1 MRATVSKTFSFCA
14 GHRLARHESKCR
26 HLHGHNWRVT
36 VFVSSPVLDE
46 CGRVV
51 DFSAIKDRVKAWVN
65 EHLDHGMILDRSDY
79 TTVRLVEQ
87 LNGQKIYLMDGPP
100 SAENI
105 AALILRQAKALLES
119 EFSKVKVERVTVGE
133 TDGSEATCTA

>member
-1 MRATVSKTFSFCA
+1 
-14 GHRLARHESKCR
+14 
-26 HLHGHNWRVT
+26 
-36 VFVSSPVLDE
+36 LDD

-51 DFSAIKDRVKAWVN
+51 DFSEIKGKVKAWVD

-119 EFSKVKVERVTVGE
+119 EFSKVKVESVAVEE
-133 TDGSEATCTA
+133 TDGSGALCTV